1 MPDAAG
7 ELGNRF
13 QCRAN
18 IQSSKLERDGLSVT
32 RINYYTHRVIIT
44 ISLLITANM
53 RNLISKHLNVGG
65 IAGTNS
71 NVYVTKAILLQF
83 ENKRFAIKG
92 ERGRI

>member
-32 RINYYTHRVIIT
+32 RINYYTHRIIII
-44 ISLLITANM
+44 ISLLIVVNM
-53 RNLISKHLNVGG
+53 RKFNIKTFERRRNWR
-65 IAGTNS
+65 NR
-71 NVYVTKAILLQF
+71 
-83 ENKRFAIKG
+83 ENKFKCLHNKG
-92 ERGRI
+92 DFIAV